1 MSYSIHLIKWILD
14 MKKIAV
20 VLSSLLVV
28 ACASTPKSDTSSVSQ
43 NTNSAPVTLPYVS
56 TAETEAK
63 KLAAEM
69 QELQKQSIY
78 FDYDQYT
85 VKPEYQNI
93 LQNQAQF
100 IKDHKSDIVAVEGNT
115 DERGSSEYNLALGDK
130 RANAARKNLELLG
143 VPDAQINTV
152 SLGEDK
158 PRLTCHE
165 EQCWQENRR
174 VDFIHKLN

>member
-1 MSYSIHLIKWILD
+1 

-20 VLSSLLVV
+20 ILASLLIA
-28 ACASTPKSDTSSVSQ
+28 ACASTPKSVSSNDKNMSTTA
-43 NTNSAPVTLPYVS
+43 NTHSAPVTLPYVS
-56 TAETEAK
+56 TAETEAN

-85 VKPEYQNI
+85 VKPEYQDI
-93 LQNQAQF
+93 IQKQAQF
-100 IKDHKSDIVAVEGNT
+100 IKDHNNDVVTVEGNT

-130 RANAARKNLELLG
+130 RANAVRKNLELLG
-143 VPDAQINTV
+143 VPDGQINTV

-165 EQCWQENRR
+165 EQCWQEDRR
-174 VDFIHKLN
+174 DDFIHKLN